1 MNFKPLGERVIVERK
16 EEAKTTASGII
27 IPDNA
32 AAEKQTEG
40 TVVAVSKA
48 VEDKGEIAVGDV
60 VLFGKYA
67 GTEIMLDGKEYVV
80 LNNSEKNDE
89 ILVKV
94 IK

>member
-16 EEAKTTASGII
+16 EEAKTTSSGII
-27 IPDNA
+27 IPDK

-48 VEDKGEIAVGDV
+48 VEAKGEIAVGDV
-60 VLFGKYA
+60 VLFGKFA
-67 GTEIMLDGKEYVV
+67 GTEITLDGKEYVV
-80 LNNSEKNDE
+80 LSNSEKNDE

-94 IK
+94 IG

>member
-1 MNFKPLGERVIVERK
+1 MNFQPLGERVIVERK
-16 EEAKTTASGII
+16 EEATTTASGII
-27 IPDNA
+27 IPDN

-48 VEDKGEIAVGDV
+48 VADKGEIKVGDV

-67 GTEIMLDGKEYVV
+67 GTELMLDGKEFVV

-89 ILVKV
+89 ILMKRV
-94 IK
+94 